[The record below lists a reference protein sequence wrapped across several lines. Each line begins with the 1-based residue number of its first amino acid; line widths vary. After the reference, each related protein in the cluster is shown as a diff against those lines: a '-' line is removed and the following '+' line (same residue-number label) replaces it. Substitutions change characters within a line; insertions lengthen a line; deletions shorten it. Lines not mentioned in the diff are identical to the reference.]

1 MPLFFLLFAA
11 VTTIATRKGRSP
23 QPASQV
29 KNQVV
34 NPFTVDERVLIKVGP
49 WFEQIFLPT
58 LDSPIP
64 QPEVVGLYIST
75 LSLMTFI
82 ICMGP

>member
-1 MPLFFLLFAA
+1 MSPNVPDFEPCRFLFFFSQQSPPSPPE
-11 VTTIATRKGRSP
+11 KDGSP

-64 QPEVVGLYIST
+64 QPEVH
-75 LSLMTFI
+75 
-82 ICMGP
+82 